1 MERAIGV
8 ARIFFVLAC
17 FATLLLISNLGIGLW
32 VGDLNGDAAAV
43 KEASQVY
50 TRARIKQDEQAIEE
64 AEAALRVAA
73 DNHQPTKKRHS
84 LHFLLGVF
92 TAVVCVLVN
101 AISVTYFIGTTKWC
115 NEVVDAYSLDPEFA
129 HKSTRLKKSTFP
141 WSLMGILTIIMIVA
155 FGGAS
160 DPATEI
166 SSTADWVSVHFIL
179 SILGTMFLVF
189 SFLQQVGKIGA
200 HYDII
205 QEIVAA
211 TEKRKQELRQVEV

>member
-1 MERAIGV
+1 M

-17 FATLLLISNLGIGLW
+17 FATVLLISNFVVGLW
-32 VGDLNGDAAAV
+32 VGDLNGAAAAV
-43 KEASQVY
+43 IDANGNYTEARRTKDEQTMKEA
-50 TRARIKQDEQAIEE
+50 K
-64 AEAALRVAA
+64 AALEVVNENYA
-73 DNHQPTKKRHS
+73 PVKKRQS

-92 TAVVCVLVN
+92 TAVICVLVN
-101 AISVTYFIGTTKWC
+101 AISMTYFIGTTKWC
-115 NEVVDAYSLDPEFA
+115 NEVVDAYSLDPGFA
-129 HKSTRLKKSTFP
+129 HQSTRLKKSTFP
-141 WSLMGILTIIMIVA
+141 WSLMGVLAILLIVA

-179 SILGTMFLVF
+179 SILGTMVLIF

-200 HYDII
+200 HYEII

-211 TEKRKQELRQVEV
+211 TEKRKQELGQAES

>member
-1 MERAIGV
+1 M

-17 FATLLLISNLGIGLW
+17 FATVLLLTNLGVGLW

-43 KEASQVY
+43 KQASEAFAKAKA
-50 TRARIKQDEQAIEE
+50 TQDQQAVEE
-64 AEAALRVAA
+64 AESNLMQAAKA
-73 DNHQPTKKRHS
+73 HEPTKKRHS
-84 LHFLLGVF
+84 VHFLLGVF

-101 AISVTYFIGTTKWC
+101 AISVTYFIGTAKWC
-115 NEVVDAYSLDPEFA
+115 NEVVDAYSLAPEYA
-129 HKSTRLKKSTFP
+129 RRSTRLKKSSFP
-141 WSLMGILTIIMIVA
+141 WSVAGVLTIILIVA

-166 SSTADWVSVHFIL
+166 QSSADWVSIHFML

-200 HYDII
+200 HYEVI
-205 QEIVAA
+205 QDIVAA
-211 TEKRKQELRQVEV
+211 TEKRKAELGS

>member
-1 MERAIGV
+1 M

-17 FATLLLISNLGIGLW
+17 FATLLLISNLGVGLW

-43 KEASQVY
+43 KEASEVHAQ
-50 TRARIKQDEQAIEE
+50 ARSRQDEAAIEA
-64 AEAALRVAA
+64 AELGLRQAAEKYT
-73 DNHQPTKKRHS
+73 PTKKRHS
-84 LHFLLGVF
+84 LHFVLGVF
-92 TAVVCVLVN
+92 TAVICVLVN

-115 NEVVDAYSLDPEFA
+115 NEVVDAYSLDPEYA

-141 WSLMGILTIIMIVA
+141 WSFTGVLTIILIVA

-166 SSTADWVSVHFIL
+166 TSTADWVSVHFML
-179 SILGTMFLVF
+179 SILGTMFLIV

-200 HYDII
+200 HYDVI
-205 QEIVAA
+205 QEIVVA
-211 TEKRKQELRQVEV
+211 TEKRKQELGQIEIES